1 MGRAKPRGPGH
12 SWDMESRSTKA
23 GETTDELGRRR
34 FHGAFTGGF
43 SAGYF
48 NSVGSKEGWTP
59 QQFSSSRSKRAE
71 YKPQTLSDFQDAED
85 QEAEMMEGKQ
95 ITTNQQFSSFHDMR
109 RHTGGVA
116 ENLLREV
123 APGVQDSQDSV
134 GWRLL
139 KQMGWK
145 VGDAV
150 GAKRVKRKI
159 RPLEAAVPCDQ
170 L

>member
-1 MGRAKPRGPGH
+1 MGRAKPRAPGH

-85 QEAEMMEGKQ
+85 QEAEASHANAAAAELAKVAQTLGPPSLHTTGLVRRLRPCLTAHI
-95 ITTNQQFSSFHDMR
+95 ITRLWFCAR
-109 RHTGGVA
+109 R
-116 ENLLREV
+116 
-123 APGVQDSQDSV
+123 Q
-134 GWRLL
+134 
-139 KQMGWK
+139 
-145 VGDAV
+145 
-150 GAKRVKRKI
+150 
-159 RPLEAAVPCDQ
+159 
-170 L
+170 